1 MRDDAKPRGNTRS
14 RDKTRTAFVVVDSRA
29 DQQEDAHPL
38 VPIAHGRDLARKI
51 AGATAEFVA
60 GMGHDLPR
68 PVCERLAHALVRH
81 AQQERA
87 AGRTIA

>member
-1 MRDDAKPRGNTRS
+1 LPVHIVHGEDD
-14 RDKTRTAFVVVDSRA
+14 
-29 DQQEDAHPL
+29 PL

-68 PVCERLAHALVRH
+68 PVCERLTRAIVRQV
-81 AQQERA
+81 QQGRA
-87 AGRTIA
+87 AVRPIA